1 MADDKRKPVIV
12 IKKIYESPAGAH
24 GGAWKVAF
32 ADFMTAMMCF
42 FLVMWLMAQTDD
54 VKKQVASYFTGP
66 SVLEQNF
73 KSYGAEL
80 TLEKLFMDIINEP
93 LKTLQTVMEP
103 ADLTPDLLSMGSRKV
118 VLQFIANEMGKVATN
133 VKVEQDR
140 VIMEIPDVDLFESG
154 TARPSLEFTDI
165 MTKLSVVTRGLENS
179 DIDVES
185 QLYNESVPTAVRKD
199 AISVAQERA
208 DLVAANIS
216 TTLQHDTVKTST
228 KVHVTEFGQ
237 VIHGERPRGKLIIT
251 LKQRA
256 MTADGRKPRP
266 LQDMFGGK
274 QSDMTVYDDFVR
286 RMSDAKKA
294 AKKSHRK
301 E

>member
-1 MADDKRKPVIV
+1 MADDKKKPVIV

-80 TLEKLFMDIINEP
+80 TLEKLFMDIVNEP
-93 LKTLQTVMEP
+93 LKTLQTIMEP

-140 VIMEIPDVDLFESG
+140 VILEIPDVDLFEPG

-165 MTKLSVVTRGLENS
+165 MTKMAAITRGLEDS
-179 DIDVES
+179 DIIVES
-185 QLYNESVPTAVRKD
+185 QLYNESVATANRKD
-199 AISVAQERA
+199 AISIAQERA
-208 DLVAANIS
+208 DIVSAKIG

-228 KVHVTEFGQ
+228 KVRVTEFAQ
-237 VIHGERPRGKLIIT
+237 PFKGERPRGKLIIT
-251 LKQRA
+251 MKQRA
-256 MTADGRKPRP
+256 QLADGRKPRP

-274 QSDMTVYDDFVR
+274 QTDMTVYDDFVR
-286 RMSDAKKA
+286 RMSDAKKS
-294 AKKSHRK
+294 AKKSNSK
-301 E
+301 